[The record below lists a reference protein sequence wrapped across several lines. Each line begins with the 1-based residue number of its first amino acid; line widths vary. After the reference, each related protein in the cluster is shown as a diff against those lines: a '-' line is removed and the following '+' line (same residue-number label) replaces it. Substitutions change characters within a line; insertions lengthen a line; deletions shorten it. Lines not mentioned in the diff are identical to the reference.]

1 MQTANIILALAGD
14 TGNTV
19 PKFGVTAAEI
29 AVLRLLHG
37 EDAVFDI
44 EPVGEIQ
51 QSHRAEIE
59 RLSKLYGK
67 TQPDGRYVAPAVST
81 LYPGAAARVFEK
93 ISELDLP
100 EELFKPVERAK
111 PRAKAEGEPTT
122 AAKILGDMSVAE
134 LKAHA
139 EANGIDLNGA
149 TKKAEIAAAIEAATA
164 APEAPVTSEPDDE
177 DGIGDMNDG
186 NTGMFD

>member
-59 RLSKLYGK
+59 RLSKAYGK
-67 TQPDGRYVAPAVST
+67 TQPDGRYIAPAVSA

-93 ISELDLP
+93 LSELDLP

-139 EANGIDLNGA
+139 EASGIDLNGA
-149 TKKAEIAAAIEAATA
+149 TKKADIAAAIEAATA
-164 APEAPVTSEPDDE
+164 APEASDPDDE
-177 DGIGDMNDG
+177 DGIGDMSDG